1 MRRLSLRGVFIHLY
15 AINGYY
21 NNHCYVIIIIIII
34 IMLCNY
40 NDNGYC
46 NNFTECHMYF
56 VRFNE
61 WMEIEFSWKKLIL
74 LPVNDFYNEWQHTF
88 CLDVYS
94 KHLCLL
100 WNVFIHFCN
109 R

>member
-34 IMLCNY
+34 IIIMLCNY

-46 NNFTECHMYF
+46 NNFTECHICISCVLM
-56 VRFNE
+56 NE
-61 WMEIEFSWKKLIL
+61 WKSNFLEK
-74 LPVNDFYNEWQHTF
+74 N
-88 CLDVYS
+88 
-94 KHLCLL
+94 
-100 WNVFIHFCN
+100 
-109 R
+109 